1 MKAKIKK
8 LSTPHSNSVKKL
20 PVRNKS
26 HPSHE
31 PSLEKFFNQMKFD
44 IINEIKKVAEL
55 KFNEHKVNF
64 LKILN
69 KSEIPPKKNEAK
81 KVSKSTKSEKKE
93 KKDKTKL
100 FSDDDGSIIVLGT
113 EKSLVLSKSKDKD
126 KDKLHGKNKK
136 SKKLSIKPARKTK
149 TPSKVEKNNVINLI
163 ESPKSLATEPKLSKK
178 SIKRKSNIGNNDK
191 AELIGK
197 KRKRAKE
204 KENFVDLSRTG
215 TSVSSNDKKKRSNSK
230 SQKRSSVK
238 KKSN

>member
-1 MKAKIKK
+1 MKTKIKK

-31 PSLEKFFNQMKFD
+31 PNLEKFFNQMKSD

-55 KFNEHKVNF
+55 KFNEYKVNF
-64 LKILN
+64 VKILN
-69 KSEIPPKKNEAK
+69 KSEIPQKKNEAK
-81 KVSKSTKSEKKE
+81 RVTKSTKSEKKE

-126 KDKLHGKNKK
+126 KLHEKNKK
-136 SKKLSIKPARKTK
+136 SKKLSVKPARKTK

-197 KRKRAKE
+197 KKKRGKE

-215 TSVSSNDKKKRSNSK
+215 TNVSNNDKKKRSNSK
-230 SQKRSSVK
+230 SQKRPSVK

>member
-31 PSLEKFFNQMKFD
+31 PNLEKFFNQMKSD

-55 KFNEHKVNF
+55 KFNEYKVNF
-64 LKILN
+64 VKILN
-69 KSEIPPKKNEAK
+69 KSEIPQKKNEAK
-81 KVSKSTKSEKKE
+81 RVTKSTKSEKKE

-126 KDKLHGKNKK
+126 KLHEKNKK
-136 SKKLSIKPARKTK
+136 SKKLSVKPARKTK

-197 KRKRAKE
+197 KRKRGKE

-215 TSVSSNDKKKRSNSK
+215 TNMSNNDKKKRSNSK
-230 SQKRSSVK
+230 SQKRPSVK

>member
-31 PSLEKFFNQMKFD
+31 PSLEKFFNQMKSD

-55 KFNEHKVNF
+55 KFNEYKVNF
-64 LKILN
+64 VKILN
-69 KSEIPPKKNEAK
+69 KSEIPQKKNEAK
-81 KVSKSTKSEKKE
+81 RVTKSTKSEKKE

-113 EKSLVLSKSKDKD
+113 EKSLVLSKSED

-136 SKKLSIKPARKTK
+136 SRKLSVKPARKTK

-215 TSVSSNDKKKRSNSK
+215 TNVSNNDKKKRSNSK
-230 SQKRSSVK
+230 SQKRPSVK

>member
-1 MKAKIKK
+1 MDIK
-8 LSTPHSNSVKKL
+8 
-20 PVRNKS
+20 R
-26 HPSHE
+26 E
-31 PSLEKFFNQMKFD
+31 D

-55 KFNEHKVNF
+55 KFNEYKVNF
-64 LKILN
+64 VKILN
-69 KSEIPPKKNEAK
+69 KSEIPQKKNEAK
-81 KVSKSTKSEKKE
+81 RVTKSTKSEKKE

-126 KDKLHGKNKK
+126 KLHEKNKK
-136 SKKLSIKPARKTK
+136 SRKLSVKPARKTK

-197 KRKRAKE
+197 KRKRGKE

-215 TSVSSNDKKKRSNSK
+215 TNVSNNDKKKRSNSK
-230 SQKRSSVK
+230 SQKRPSVK

>member
-31 PSLEKFFNQMKFD
+31 PNLEKFFNQMKSD

-55 KFNEHKVNF
+55 KFNEYKVNF
-64 LKILN
+64 VKILN
-69 KSEIPPKKNEAK
+69 KSEIPQKKNEAK
-81 KVSKSTKSEKKE
+81 RVTKSTKSEKKE

-113 EKSLVLSKSKDKD
+113 EKSLVLSKSED

-136 SKKLSIKPARKTK
+136 SRKLSVKPARKTK

-178 SIKRKSNIGNNDK
+178 SNKRKSTIGNNDK

>member
-31 PSLEKFFNQMKFD
+31 PNLEKFFNQMKSD

-55 KFNEHKVNF
+55 KFNEYKVNF
-64 LKILN
+64 VKILN
-69 KSEIPPKKNEAK
+69 KSEIPQKKNEAK
-81 KVSKSTKSEKKE
+81 RVTKSTKSEKKE

-126 KDKLHGKNKK
+126 KLHEKNKK
-136 SKKLSIKPARKTK
+136 SRKLSVKPARKTK

-197 KRKRAKE
+197 KRKRGKE

-215 TSVSSNDKKKRSNSK
+215 TNVSNNDKKKRSNSK
-230 SQKRSSVK
+230 SQNRPSVK

>member
-31 PSLEKFFNQMKFD
+31 PSLEKFFNQMKSD

-55 KFNEHKVNF
+55 KFNEYKVNF
-64 LKILN
+64 VKILN
-69 KSEIPPKKNEAK
+69 KSEIPQKKNEAK
-81 KVSKSTKSEKKE
+81 RVTKSTKSEKKE

-113 EKSLVLSKSKDKD
+113 EKSLVLSKSED

-136 SKKLSIKPARKTK
+136 SRKLSVKPARKTK

-178 SIKRKSNIGNNDK
+178 SNKRKSTIGNNDK

>member
-31 PSLEKFFNQMKFD
+31 PNLEKFFNQMKSD

-55 KFNEHKVNF
+55 KFNEYKVNF
-64 LKILN
+64 VKILN
-69 KSEIPPKKNEAK
+69 KSEIPQKKNEAK
-81 KVSKSTKSEKKE
+81 RVTKSTKSEKKE

-126 KDKLHGKNKK
+126 KLH
-136 SKKLSIKPARKTK
+136 
-149 TPSKVEKNNVINLI
+149 EKNNVINLI

-197 KRKRAKE
+197 KRKRGKE

-215 TSVSSNDKKKRSNSK
+215 TNVSNNDKKKRSNSK
-230 SQKRSSVK
+230 SQKRPSVK

>member
-1 MKAKIKK
+1 
-8 LSTPHSNSVKKL
+8 
-20 PVRNKS
+20 
-26 HPSHE
+26 
-31 PSLEKFFNQMKFD
+31 MKFD

-55 KFNEHKVNF
+55 KFNEYKVNF
-64 LKILN
+64 VKILN
-69 KSEIPPKKNEAK
+69 KSEIPQKKNEAK
-81 KVSKSTKSEKKE
+81 RVTKSTKSEKKE

-113 EKSLVLSKSKDKD
+113 EKSLVLSKSED

-136 SKKLSIKPARKTK
+136 SRKLSVKPARKTK

-215 TSVSSNDKKKRSNSK
+215 TNVSNNDKKKRSNSK

>member
-31 PSLEKFFNQMKFD
+31 PNLEKFFNQMKSD

-55 KFNEHKVNF
+55 KFNEYKVNF
-64 LKILN
+64 VKILN
-69 KSEIPPKKNEAK
+69 KSEIPQKKNEAK
-81 KVSKSTKSEKKE
+81 RVTKSTKSEKKE

-126 KDKLHGKNKK
+126 KLHEKNKK
-136 SKKLSIKPARKTK
+136 SKKLSVKPARKTK

-163 ESPKSLATEPKLSKK
+163 ENPKSLATEPKLSKK

-197 KRKRAKE
+197 KRKRGKE

-215 TSVSSNDKKKRSNSK
+215 TNVSNNDKKKRSNSK
-230 SQKRSSVK
+230 SQKRPSVK

>member
-1 MKAKIKK
+1 MTAKIKN

-31 PSLEKFFNQMKFD
+31 PNLEKFFNQMKSD

-55 KFNEHKVNF
+55 KFNEYKVNF
-64 LKILN
+64 VKILN
-69 KSEIPPKKNEAK
+69 KSEIPQKKNEAK
-81 KVSKSTKSEKKE
+81 RVTKSTKSEKKE

-126 KDKLHGKNKK
+126 KLHEKNKK
-136 SKKLSIKPARKTK
+136 SKKLSVKPARKTK

-197 KRKRAKE
+197 KRKRGKE

-215 TSVSSNDKKKRSNSK
+215 TNVSNNDKKKRSNSK
-230 SQKRSSVK
+230 SQKRPSVK

>member
-31 PSLEKFFNQMKFD
+31 PNLEKFFNQMKSD

-55 KFNEHKVNF
+55 KFNEYKVNF
-64 LKILN
+64 VKILN
-69 KSEIPPKKNEAK
+69 KSEIPQKKNEAK
-81 KVSKSTKSEKKE
+81 RVTKSTKSE

-126 KDKLHGKNKK
+126 KLHGKNKK
-136 SKKLSIKPARKTK
+136 SRKLSVKPARKTK

-197 KRKRAKE
+197 KRKRGKE

-215 TSVSSNDKKKRSNSK
+215 TNVSNNDKKKRSNSK
-230 SQKRSSVK
+230 SQKRPSVK

>member
-31 PSLEKFFNQMKFD
+31 PNLEKFFNQMKSD

-55 KFNEHKVNF
+55 KFNEYKVNF
-64 LKILN
+64 VKILN
-69 KSEIPPKKNEAK
+69 KSEIPQKKNEAK
-81 KVSKSTKSEKKE
+81 RVTKSTKSEKKE

-113 EKSLVLSKSKDKD
+113 EKSLVLSKSED

-136 SKKLSIKPARKTK
+136 SKKLSVKPGRKTK

-163 ESPKSLATEPKLSKK
+163 ESQKSLATEPKLSKK

-197 KRKRAKE
+197 KRKRGKE

-215 TSVSSNDKKKRSNSK
+215 TNVSNNDKKKRSNSK
-230 SQKRSSVK
+230 SQKRPSIK
-238 KKSN
+238 KKSNQ

>member
-31 PSLEKFFNQMKFD
+31 PNLEKFFNQMKSD

-55 KFNEHKVNF
+55 KFNEYKVNF
-64 LKILN
+64 VKILN
-69 KSEIPPKKNEAK
+69 KSEIPQKKNEAK
-81 KVSKSTKSEKKE
+81 RISKSTKSEKKE

-100 FSDDDGSIIVLGT
+100 FSGDDGSIIVLGT

-126 KDKLHGKNKK
+126 KLHGKNKK
-136 SKKLSIKPARKTK
+136 SRKLSVKPARKTK

-197 KRKRAKE
+197 KRKRGKE

-215 TSVSSNDKKKRSNSK
+215 TNVSNNDKKKRSNSK
-230 SQKRSSVK
+230 SQKRPSVK

>member
-126 KDKLHGKNKK
+126 KLHEKNKK
-136 SKKLSIKPARKTK
+136 SKKLSVKPARKTK

-178 SIKRKSNIGNNDK
+178 SNIRKSTIGNNDK

>member
-31 PSLEKFFNQMKFD
+31 PNLEKFFNQMKSD

-55 KFNEHKVNF
+55 KFNEYKVNF
-64 LKILN
+64 VKILN
-69 KSEIPPKKNEAK
+69 KSEIPQKKNEAK
-81 KVSKSTKSEKKE
+81 RVTKSTKSEKKE

-126 KDKLHGKNKK
+126 KLHEKNKK
-136 SKKLSIKPARKTK
+136 SRKLSVKPARKTK

-215 TSVSSNDKKKRSNSK
+215 TNVSNNDKKKRSNSK
-230 SQKRSSVK
+230 SQKRPSVK

>member
-31 PSLEKFFNQMKFD
+31 PNLEKFFNQMKSD

-55 KFNEHKVNF
+55 KFNEYKVNF
-64 LKILN
+64 VKILN
-69 KSEIPPKKNEAK
+69 KSEIPQKKNEAK
-81 KVSKSTKSEKKE
+81 RVTKSTKSEKKE

-113 EKSLVLSKSKDKD
+113 EKSLVLSKSED

-136 SKKLSIKPARKTK
+136 SRKLSVKPARKTK

-163 ESPKSLATEPKLSKK
+163 ESHKSLATEPKLSKK

-197 KRKRAKE
+197 KRKRGKE

-215 TSVSSNDKKKRSNSK
+215 TNVSNNDKKKRSNSK
-230 SQKRSSVK
+230 SQKRPSVK

>member
-31 PSLEKFFNQMKFD
+31 PNLEKFFNQMKSD

-55 KFNEHKVNF
+55 KFNEYKVNF
-64 LKILN
+64 VKILN
-69 KSEIPPKKNEAK
+69 KSEVPQKKNEAK
-81 KVSKSTKSEKKE
+81 RVTKSTKSEKKE

-126 KDKLHGKNKK
+126 KLHEKNKK
-136 SKKLSIKPARKTK
+136 SKKLSVKPARKTK

-197 KRKRAKE
+197 KRKRGKE

-215 TSVSSNDKKKRSNSK
+215 TNVSNNDKKKRSNSK
-230 SQKRSSVK
+230 SQKRPSVK

>member
-31 PSLEKFFNQMKFD
+31 PNLEKFFNQMKSD

-55 KFNEHKVNF
+55 KFNEYKVIF
-64 LKILN
+64 VKILN
-69 KSEIPPKKNEAK
+69 KSEIPQKKNEAK
-81 KVSKSTKSEKKE
+81 RVTKSTKSEKKE

-100 FSDDDGSIIVLGT
+100 FSDDDGSIIVLGAK
-113 EKSLVLSKSKDKD
+113 KSLVLSKSKDKD
-126 KDKLHGKNKK
+126 KLHEKNKK
-136 SKKLSIKPARKTK
+136 SKKLSVKPARKTK

-197 KRKRAKE
+197 KRKRGKE

-215 TSVSSNDKKKRSNSK
+215 TNMSNNDKKKRSNSK
-230 SQKRSSVK
+230 SQKRPSVK

>member
-31 PSLEKFFNQMKFD
+31 PNLEKFFNQMKSD

-55 KFNEHKVNF
+55 KFNEYKVNF
-64 LKILN
+64 VKILN
-69 KSEIPPKKNEAK
+69 KSEIPQKKNEAK
-81 KVSKSTKSEKKE
+81 RVTKSTKSEKKE

-126 KDKLHGKNKK
+126 KLHEKNKK
-136 SKKLSIKPARKTK
+136 SKKLSVKPARKTK

>member
-31 PSLEKFFNQMKFD
+31 PNLEKFFNQMKSD

-55 KFNEHKVNF
+55 KFNEYKVNF
-64 LKILN
+64 VKILN
-69 KSEIPPKKNEAK
+69 KSEIPQKKNEAK
-81 KVSKSTKSEKKE
+81 RVTKSTKSEKKE

-126 KDKLHGKNKK
+126 KLHEKNKK
-136 SKKLSIKPARKTK
+136 SKKLSVKPARKTK

-197 KRKRAKE
+197 KRKKGKE
-204 KENFVDLSRTG
+204 KENFVDLSHTG
-215 TSVSSNDKKKRSNSK
+215 TNVSNNDKKKRSNSK
-230 SQKRSSVK
+230 SQKRPSVK

>member
-31 PSLEKFFNQMKFD
+31 TNLEKFFNQMKSD

-55 KFNEHKVNF
+55 KFNEYKVNF
-64 LKILN
+64 VKILN
-69 KSEIPPKKNEAK
+69 KSEIPQKKNEAK
-81 KVSKSTKSEKKE
+81 RVTKSTKSEKKE

-126 KDKLHGKNKK
+126 KLHEKNKK
-136 SKKLSIKPARKTK
+136 SKKPSVKPARKTK

-197 KRKRAKE
+197 KRKRGKE

-215 TSVSSNDKKKRSNSK
+215 TNVSNNDKKKRSNSK
-230 SQKRSSVK
+230 SQKRPSVK

>member
-31 PSLEKFFNQMKFD
+31 PNLEKFFNQMKSD

-55 KFNEHKVNF
+55 KFNEYKVNF
-64 LKILN
+64 VKILN
-69 KSEIPPKKNEAK
+69 KSEIPQKKNEAK
-81 KVSKSTKSEKKE
+81 RVTKSTKSEKKE

-113 EKSLVLSKSKDKD
+113 EKPLVLSKSKDKD
-126 KDKLHGKNKK
+126 KLHEKNKK
-136 SKKLSIKPARKTK
+136 SKKLSVKPARKTK

-197 KRKRAKE
+197 KRKRGKE

-215 TSVSSNDKKKRSNSK
+215 TNVSNNDKKKRSNSK
-230 SQKRSSVK
+230 SQKRPSVK

>member
-31 PSLEKFFNQMKFD
+31 PNLEKFFNQMKSD

-55 KFNEHKVNF
+55 KFNEYKVNF
-64 LKILN
+64 VKILN
-69 KSEIPPKKNEAK
+69 KSEIPQKKNEAK
-81 KVSKSTKSEKKE
+81 RVTKSTKSEKKE

-126 KDKLHGKNKK
+126 KLHEKNKK
-136 SKKLSIKPARKTK
+136 SKKLSVKPARKTK
-149 TPSKVEKNNVINLI
+149 TPSKVEKNNIINLI

-197 KRKRAKE
+197 KRKRGKE

-215 TSVSSNDKKKRSNSK
+215 TNVSNNDKKKRSNSK
-230 SQKRSSVK
+230 SQKRPSVK

>member
-31 PSLEKFFNQMKFD
+31 PNLEKFFNQMKSD

-55 KFNEHKVNF
+55 KFNEYKVNF
-64 LKILN
+64 VKILN
-69 KSEIPPKKNEAK
+69 KSEIPQKKNEAK
-81 KVSKSTKSEKKE
+81 RVTKSTKSEKKE

-126 KDKLHGKNKK
+126 KLHEKNKK
-136 SKKLSIKPARKTK
+136 SKKLSVKPARKTK

-215 TSVSSNDKKKRSNSK
+215 TNVSNNDKKKRSNSK
-230 SQKRSSVK
+230 SQKRPSVK

>member
-31 PSLEKFFNQMKFD
+31 PNLEKFFNQMKSD

-55 KFNEHKVNF
+55 KFNEYKVNF
-64 LKILN
+64 VKILN
-69 KSEIPPKKNEAK
+69 KSEIPQKKNEAK
-81 KVSKSTKSEKKE
+81 RVTKSTKSEKKE

-126 KDKLHGKNKK
+126 KLHEKNKK
-136 SKKLSIKPARKTK
+136 SKKLSVKPARKTK
-149 TPSKVEKNNVINLI
+149 TPSKVEKNNIINLI

-197 KRKRAKE
+197 KRKRGKE

-215 TSVSSNDKKKRSNSK
+215 TNMSNNDKKKRSNSK
-230 SQKRSSVK
+230 SQKRPSVK

>member
-31 PSLEKFFNQMKFD
+31 PNLEKFFNQMKSD

-55 KFNEHKVNF
+55 KFNEYKVNF
-64 LKILN
+64 VKILN
-69 KSEIPPKKNEAK
+69 KSEIPQKKNEAK
-81 KVSKSTKSEKKE
+81 RVTKSTKSEKKE

-126 KDKLHGKNKK
+126 KLHEKNKK
-136 SKKLSIKPARKTK
+136 SRKLSVKPARKTK

-197 KRKRAKE
+197 KRKRGKE

-215 TSVSSNDKKKRSNSK
+215 TNVSNNDKKKRSNSK
-230 SQKRSSVK
+230 SQKRPSVK

>member
-31 PSLEKFFNQMKFD
+31 PNLEKFFNQMKSD

-55 KFNEHKVNF
+55 KFNEYKVNF
-64 LKILN
+64 VKILN
-69 KSEIPPKKNEAK
+69 KSEIPQKKNEAK
-81 KVSKSTKSEKKE
+81 RVTKSTKSEKKE

-126 KDKLHGKNKK
+126 KLHGKNKK
-136 SKKLSIKPARKTK
+136 SRKLSVKPARKTK

-230 SQKRSSVK
+230 SQKRPSVK

>member
-1 MKAKIKK
+1 MKTKIKK

-31 PSLEKFFNQMKFD
+31 PNLEKFFNQMKSD

-55 KFNEHKVNF
+55 KFNEYKVNF
-64 LKILN
+64 VKILN
-69 KSEIPPKKNEAK
+69 KSEIPQKKNEAK
-81 KVSKSTKSEKKE
+81 RVTKSTKSEKKE

-126 KDKLHGKNKK
+126 KLHEKNKK
-136 SKKLSIKPARKTK
+136 SRKLSVKPARKTK

-197 KRKRAKE
+197 KRKKGKE

-215 TSVSSNDKKKRSNSK
+215 TNVSNNDKKKRSNSK
-230 SQKRSSVK
+230 SQKRPSVK

>member
-31 PSLEKFFNQMKFD
+31 PNLEKFFNQMKSD

-55 KFNEHKVNF
+55 KFNEYKVNF
-64 LKILN
+64 VKILN
-69 KSEIPPKKNEAK
+69 KSEIPQKKNEAK
-81 KVSKSTKSEKKE
+81 RVTKSTKSEKKE

-113 EKSLVLSKSKDKD
+113 EKSLVLSKSED

-136 SKKLSIKPARKTK
+136 SRKLSVKPARKTK

-197 KRKRAKE
+197 KRKRGKE

-215 TSVSSNDKKKRSNSK
+215 TNVSNNDKKKRSNSK
-230 SQKRSSVK
+230 SQKRPSVK

>member
-31 PSLEKFFNQMKFD
+31 PNLEKFFNQMKSD

-55 KFNEHKVNF
+55 KFNEYKVNF
-64 LKILN
+64 VKILN
-69 KSEIPPKKNEAK
+69 KSEIPQKKNEAK
-81 KVSKSTKSEKKE
+81 RVTKSTKSEKKE

-100 FSDDDGSIIVLGT
+100 FSDDDGSIIVLGA

-126 KDKLHGKNKK
+126 KLHGKNKK
-136 SKKLSIKPARKTK
+136 SRKLSVKPARKTK
-149 TPSKVEKNNVINLI
+149 TPSKVAKNNVINLI

-197 KRKRAKE
+197 KRKRGKE

-215 TSVSSNDKKKRSNSK
+215 TNVSNNDKKKRSNSK
-230 SQKRSSVK
+230 SQKRPSVK

>member
-31 PSLEKFFNQMKFD
+31 PNLEKFFNQMKSD

-55 KFNEHKVNF
+55 KFNEYKVNF
-64 LKILN
+64 VKILN
-69 KSEIPPKKNEAK
+69 KSEIPQKKNEAK
-81 KVSKSTKSEKKE
+81 RVTKSTKSEKKE

-126 KDKLHGKNKK
+126 KLHEKNKK
-136 SKKLSIKPARKTK
+136 SKKLSVKPARKTK

-197 KRKRAKE
+197 KRKRGKE

-215 TSVSSNDKKKRSNSK
+215 TNVSNNDKKKRSNSK
-230 SQKRSSVK
+230 SQKRPSVK

>member
-1 MKAKIKK
+1 MKTKIKK

-31 PSLEKFFNQMKFD
+31 PNLEKFFNQMKSD

-55 KFNEHKVNF
+55 KFNEYKVNF
-64 LKILN
+64 VKILN
-69 KSEIPPKKNEAK
+69 KSEIPQKKNEAK
-81 KVSKSTKSEKKE
+81 RVTKSTKSEKKE

-126 KDKLHGKNKK
+126 KLHEKNKK
-136 SKKLSIKPARKTK
+136 SRKLSVKPARKTK

-197 KRKRAKE
+197 KKKRGKE

-215 TSVSSNDKKKRSNSK
+215 TNVSNNDKKKRSNSK
-230 SQKRSSVK
+230 SQKRPSVK

>member
-31 PSLEKFFNQMKFD
+31 PNLEKFFNQMKSD

-55 KFNEHKVNF
+55 KFNEYKVNF
-64 LKILN
+64 VKILN
-69 KSEIPPKKNEAK
+69 KSEIPQKKNEAK
-81 KVSKSTKSEKKE
+81 RVTKSTKSEKKE

-126 KDKLHGKNKK
+126 KLHEKNKK
-136 SKKLSIKPARKTK
+136 SRKLSVKPARKTK

-163 ESPKSLATEPKLSKK
+163 ENPKSLATEPKLSKK

-191 AELIGK
+191 AEFIGK
-197 KRKRAKE
+197 KRKRGKE

-215 TSVSSNDKKKRSNSK
+215 TNMSNNDKKKRSNSK
-230 SQKRSSVK
+230 SQKRPSVK

>member
-31 PSLEKFFNQMKFD
+31 PNLEKFFNQMKSD

-55 KFNEHKVNF
+55 KFNEYKVNF
-64 LKILN
+64 VKILN
-69 KSEIPPKKNEAK
+69 KSEIPQKKNEAK
-81 KVSKSTKSEKKE
+81 RVTKSTKSEKKE

-126 KDKLHGKNKK
+126 KLHEKNKK
-136 SKKLSIKPARKTK
+136 SKKLSVNPARKTK

-197 KRKRAKE
+197 KRKRGKE

-215 TSVSSNDKKKRSNSK
+215 TNMSNNDKKKRSNSK
-230 SQKRSSVK
+230 SQKRPSVK

>member
-31 PSLEKFFNQMKFD
+31 PNLEKFFNQMKSD

-55 KFNEHKVNF
+55 KFNEYKVNF
-64 LKILN
+64 VKILN
-69 KSEIPPKKNEAK
+69 KSEIPQKKNEAK
-81 KVSKSTKSEKKE
+81 RVTKSTKSEKKE

-126 KDKLHGKNKK
+126 KLHGKNKK
-136 SKKLSIKPARKTK
+136 SRKLSVKPARKTK

-178 SIKRKSNIGNNDK
+178 SNKRKSTIGNNDK

-230 SQKRSSVK
+230 SQKRPSVK

>member
-55 KFNEHKVNF
+55 KFNEYKVNF
-64 LKILN
+64 VKILN
-69 KSEIPPKKNEAK
+69 KSEIPQKKNEAK
-81 KVSKSTKSEKKE
+81 KVIKSTKSEKKE

-126 KDKLHGKNKK
+126 KLHGKNKK
-136 SKKLSIKPARKTK
+136 SRKLSVKPARKTK

-178 SIKRKSNIGNNDK
+178 SNKRKSTIGNNDK

>member
-31 PSLEKFFNQMKFD
+31 LNLEKFFNQMKSD

-55 KFNEHKVNF
+55 KFNEYKVNF
-64 LKILN
+64 VKILN
-69 KSEIPPKKNEAK
+69 KSEIPQKKNEAK
-81 KVSKSTKSEKKE
+81 RVTKSTKSEKKE

-126 KDKLHGKNKK
+126 KLHEKNKK
-136 SKKLSIKPARKTK
+136 SRKLSVKPARKTK

-197 KRKRAKE
+197 KRKRGKE

-215 TSVSSNDKKKRSNSK
+215 SPV
-230 SQKRSSVK
+230 
-238 KKSN
+238 

>member
-31 PSLEKFFNQMKFD
+31 PNLEKFFNQMKSD
-44 IINEIKKVAEL
+44 IINEIKKVAEV

-69 KSEIPPKKNEAK
+69 KSEIPQKKNEAK
-81 KVSKSTKSEKKE
+81 RVTKSTKSEKKE

-126 KDKLHGKNKK
+126 KLHGKNKK
-136 SKKLSIKPARKTK
+136 SRKLSVKPARKTK

-230 SQKRSSVK
+230 SQKRPSVK